1 MTEVEA
7 QEIPRATR
15 PNPYNYTPLQFAT
28 RDKAVN
34 DMSKDF
40 PNIPYKWLEWLYDTI
55 EHKDEAEVEK
65 IINEGLWEKPV
76 NTTRQLGGTLTEGNE
91 VIIHSEE
98 ITDNSSNETPKL

>member
-1 MTEVEA
+1 MKEVEE

-15 PNPYNYTPLQFAT
+15 PNPYNYTPLQLAT

-40 PNIPYKWLEWLYDTI
+40 PSIPYKWLEWLYDTI
-55 EHKDEAEVEK
+55 ENKDEKEVEK

-91 VIIHSEE
+91 VIIHDE
-98 ITDNSSNETPKL
+98 ITDNSTNEKLIQ